1 MVERRIIFGDCR
13 KDMLEHGPFD
23 MLLAD
28 PPYGDTSLDWD
39 RRCSGWLDAAAR
51 MLKPTGSL
59 WVFGSMRF
67 FQEVSFDGWA
77 LAQDIVWEKH
87 NGSAFHADRFK
98 RVHEHVCQY
107 YRGSWADVYNEVQ
120 MTPDATAR
128 TVRRK
133 KRRRTRGTSRREPTR
148 ATTAAHALC
157 AR

>member
-1 MVERRIIFGDCR
+1 MSVGVICGDCR
-13 KDMLEHGPFD
+13 FDLLRLGPFD

-39 RRCSGWLDAAAR
+39 VRCSGWLDAAAR

-87 NGSAFHADRFK
+87 NGSAFHADSL
-98 RVHEHVCQY
+98 Q
-107 YRGSWADVYNEVQ
+107 
-120 MTPDATAR
+120 AR
-128 TVRRK
+128 SRAYLPVLPRELVR
-133 KRRRTRGTSRREPTR
+133 
-148 ATTAAHALC
+148 HLQ
-157 AR
+157 